1 MVDGEAVGN
10 EERGG
15 TRRHA
20 LGRPLVVAVVVALA
34 VGGASLG
41 FSLSNAGAAPARVAS
56 CGGSTPRL
64 TVQGTG
70 SASGVPDQLTAVFAL
85 STTQSSAAAA
95 LSQNDTQVSEALLA
109 LAAHGVARKDVQTTN
124 VTLSP
129 TYIYPKGVQTISGYQ
144 VQNTVTATLHDVSKA
159 GAAIDALV
167 SATGNTTQI
176 QSLAFSFSNADQVQG
191 RARAAAVHQAVAD
204 AKAMAQAAGH
214 HLGAICSLTDNTQP
228 ILPGLFGVGTTGLA
242 ESDAGAVPTPS
253 VPVEQG
259 TQTET
264 DQVTVV
270 YAVSE

>member
-10 EERGG
+10 EELGG
-15 TRRHA
+15 PRRHA
-20 LGRPLVVAVVVALA
+20 IGRPLVVAVVAALA
-34 VGGASLG
+34 VGGAGLG
-41 FSLSNAGAAPARVAS
+41 FSLSNAGAAPPRSAN
-56 CGGSTPRL
+56 CGGSTPHL

-95 LSQNDTQVSEALLA
+95 LSQNNTEVSEALLA

-129 TYIYPKGVQTISGYQ
+129 TYTYPKGVQTISGYQ
-144 VQNTVTATLHDVSKA
+144 VQNTVTATLHDVPKA

-167 SATGNTTQI
+167 SAAGNTTQI

-191 RARAAAVHQAVAD
+191 RARAAAVRQAVAD

-214 HLGAICSLTDNTQP
+214 HLGPICSLTDNTAP
-228 ILPGLFGVGTTGLA
+228 TLPEPFAFAQDGAAT
-242 ESDAGAVPTPS
+242 SAGAEGAPS